1 MKQICINRLL
11 QETKNPEEDEEPFTL
26 RKIDIDALLDYGQV
40 RPLEEKGSPQQE
52 KSHAHKMNVKFPPD
66 RSY

>member
-11 QETKNPEEDEEPFTL
+11 QETKNPEEEEPFTL
-26 RKIDIDALLDYGQV
+26 PKIDIDALLDYGQV

-52 KSHAHKMNVKFPPD
+52 KMSCPQNERKV
-66 RSY
+66 SS